1 MAGGLIGEAALGAVF
16 GEAFSQLFETV
27 KDVVNKARMFES
39 ILADLQSTLASL
51 VPLVEEIR
59 RLNREVGH
67 PEQEIKSLIEQM
79 KKGKKLV
86 LKCSK
91 ISWWNY
97 CMKSQYA
104 TKLCELDKD
113 IGRFFQI
120 DLQAWNARNVL
131 ETLAGVNAIRK
142 NMNLAVKNGGVSC
155 SVPPPPDFIVGLDVH
170 MKKLKMQLLKE
181 EVSVLVL
188 TAPGGCGKTT
198 LVKMLCQDEEIK
210 GSSSQI
216 HFFFV

>member
-1 MAGGLIGEAALGAVF
+1 MAAGLVGGAALGAVF
-16 GEAFSQLFETV
+16 GEAFSLLSGTVQDAVNEARLF
-27 KDVVNKARMFES
+27 KS
-39 ILADLQSTLASL
+39 ILKRLQSTLDS
-51 VPLVEEIR
+51 VKPLVEEIR
-59 RLNREVGH
+59 CLNRQVDRRGEEV
-67 PEQEIKSLIEQM
+67 KRLIEEM
-79 KKGKKLV
+79 NKGKELV

-97 CMKSQYA
+97 RMRSQYLS
-104 TKLCELDKD
+104 KLCELEED
-113 IGRFFQI
+113 IGRFFQ
-120 DLQAWNARNVL
+120 V
-131 ETLAGVNAIRK
+131 ETLAGVNAIRQ
-142 NMNLAVKNGGVSC
+142 NSLVVRYGGVSC
-155 SVPPPPDFIVGLDVH
+155 AVPRPPDFIVGFDVH